1 MAYGMVTDMKGKS
14 MRNTANRP
22 LPVVSRD
29 TNIPLISLEDYE
41 VVRREAFVR
50 RRKTAISKETRPR
63 KDERKK
69 E

>member
-1 MAYGMVTDMKGKS
+1 

-22 LPVVSRD
+22 LPVVSRES
-29 TNIPLISLEDYE
+29 NIPLISLENYE
-41 VVRREAFVR
+41 VVRREVFVR
-50 RRKTAISKETRPR
+50 RRKTAIAKEAEPQ

>member
-1 MAYGMVTDMKGKS
+1 MEEKT

-29 TNIPLISLEDYE
+29 ANIPLISLENYE
-41 VVRREAFVR
+41 VVRRESFVR
-50 RRKTAISKETRPR
+50 IRKTAIPKESKPR

>member
-1 MAYGMVTDMKGKS
+1 

-22 LPVVSRD
+22 LPVVSRES
-29 TNIPLISLEDYE
+29 NIPLISLEDYE

-50 RRKTAISKETRPR
+50 IRKTAIFKEPEPR

>member
-1 MAYGMVTDMKGKS
+1 MEEKT

-29 TNIPLISLEDYE
+29 TNILLISLEDYE
-41 VVRREAFVR
+41 VVRRESFAR
-50 RRKTAISKETRPR
+50 IRKTAISKESKPR
-63 KDERKK
+63 KDERKQ